1 MNAQVYAVFDGKT
14 ERKDHLKDQG
24 LDGKITENFPLRLS
38 KQDDI
43 KLFGEWSY
51 SSMSSLSRQKL
62 EAGAQLYVPASLHPG
77 R

>member
-14 ERKDHLKDQG
+14 ERKDHFKGQG
-24 LDGKITENFPLRLS
+24 LDGKKTANFPLRLT

-43 KLFGEWSY
+43 KMYEERSY
-51 SSMSSLSRQKL
+51 SSTSSLSRQKMK
-62 EAGAQLYVPASLHPG
+62 AGGQLYVPASLHPG